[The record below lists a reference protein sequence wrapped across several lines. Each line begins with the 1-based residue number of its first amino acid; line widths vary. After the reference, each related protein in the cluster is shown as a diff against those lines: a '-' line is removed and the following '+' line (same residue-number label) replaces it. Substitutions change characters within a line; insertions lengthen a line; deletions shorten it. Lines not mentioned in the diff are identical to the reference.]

1 MGTVRIK
8 DHWAEQRLFEQRAM
22 IAAIIVVT
30 LTLVLIGR
38 LVMLQVVRYQYYAEL
53 SQGNRVRIEP
63 LPAQRGLILDRNGA
77 VLAENRPAFQ
87 LELVRER
94 VPDVDAT
101 LKGLAQIGVLQ
112 EDDLPDTRRLIRS
125 RRSFESVPIRLRLT
139 DEEIARFAVHRFE
152 FPGVD
157 IATRLTR
164 FYPHGEHAV
173 HALGYVAAISED
185 DVKKL
190 EKDDLLSKYA
200 GTSLIGKLGIEAS
213 YEGELHGVDGSRQI
227 LVNAAGRSVD
237 KQGKLKADLPV
248 TKPVAGRDV
257 ITSIDL
263 PTQLVAEEG
272 LTGKRG
278 AVVAIDPDN
287 GDVVALVSTPGFDPN
302 PFTRGLTRA
311 EYGALRD
318 NIDVPLLN
326 RALRGQ
332 YPSGSTI
339 KPGLAL
345 AGLVYHDVD
354 PNATK
359 FCPGIWHLPGSSLA
373 FREGR
378 TGRHGAM
385 DLRHAI
391 AKSCDVYFYGL
402 ANDIGVDLIAEFLG
416 PLGFGSLTGI
426 DISGEKPGLLPSKE
440 WKRKTF
446 KRPADQ
452 VWFPGETVNF
462 GVGQG
467 YFLVTPLQLAH
478 YVSIIANRGTSY
490 KPRLVSGVRDPATGE
505 VKRFPA
511 VKNEEIKNVSAE
523 QWQIVTEGMAG
534 TLRYGTAAGFAG
546 KNMTYT
552 IAGKT
557 GTAQVFTV
565 ARNQS
570 LDNQKTVSDRLR
582 DHSWFIAFAP
592 AERPRIA
599 VAVIVENGGFG
610 SALASPIAR
619 NVMDTY
625 LLDANGQLKVPL
637 PPGTVPLTPGPGYG
651 PIIPG
656 KGAAPAAAAPPKE
669 DAPDTE
675 AKD

>member
-8 DHWAEQRLFEQRAM
+8 DHWGEQRLFEQRAVA
-22 IAAIIVVT
+22 AAIIIAA
-30 LTLVLIGR
+30 LTFLLIGR
-38 LVMLQVVRYQYYAEL
+38 LVVLQIARYDYYADL
-53 SQGNRVRIEP
+53 SQGNRVRVEP
-63 LPAQRGLILDRNGA
+63 LPAQRGLIVDRNGQ

-101 LKGLAQIGVLQ
+101 LKRLIAIGVL
-112 EDDLPDTRRLIRS
+112 EADDLDETRRLVKS
-125 RRSFESVPIRLRLT
+125 RRGFESVPIRLRLT

-164 FYPHGEHAV
+164 FYPNGEHAV
-173 HALGYVAAISED
+173 HALGYVAAISEN
-185 DVKKL
+185 DVKML
-190 EKDDLLSKYA
+190 EKNNQLSKYA
-200 GTSLIGKLGIEAS
+200 GTTLIGKLGLEQS
-213 YEGELHGVDGSRQI
+213 YEEELHGVDGSRQI
-227 LVNAAGRSVD
+227 LVNAAGRSVQQ
-237 KQGKLKADLPV
+237 QGQQLAPDLQEI
-248 TKPVAGRDV
+248 KPQAGRDI
-257 ITSIDL
+257 ITAIDL
-263 PTQLVAEEG
+263 PTQLVAEQG
-272 LTGKRG
+272 LIGRRG
-278 AVVAIDPDN
+278 SVVAIDPKN
-287 GDVVALVSTPGFDPN
+287 GDVIAMVSMPGFDPN
-302 PFTRGLTRA
+302 PFGRGLTNK

-345 AGLVYHDVD
+345 AGLVYHDVE

-359 FCPGIWHLPGSSLA
+359 FCPGIWRLPGSSLA

-402 ANDIGVDLIAEFLG
+402 ANDIGVDHMAEFLG
-416 PLGFGSLTGI
+416 PFGFGSLTGI
-426 DISGEKPGLLPSKE
+426 DIGGEKPGLLPSKE
-440 WKRKTF
+440 WKRKAF

-462 GVGQG
+462 GIGQG

-478 YVSIIANRGTSY
+478 YTSIIANRGISY
-490 KPRLVSGVRDPATGE
+490 KPRLVTGVRDQATDE

-511 VKNEEIKNVSAE
+511 VKNEEIKTVSAE

-592 AERPRIA
+592 AEHPRIA
-599 VAVIVENGGFG
+599 V
-610 SALASPIAR
+610 
-619 NVMDTY
+619 
-625 LLDANGQLKVPL
+625 
-637 PPGTVPLTPGPGYG
+637 
-651 PIIPG
+651 
-656 KGAAPAAAAPPKE
+656 
-669 DAPDTE
+669 
-675 AKD
+675 